1 MQKVKMC
8 VKANV
13 EERMERLKGQ
23 LAQNGADWIAVVDDL
38 WAHLHRSIL
47 TVASLL
53 VYLNQGERQSFQQS
67 LLMSRA
73 TVAEYALQE
82 VKALLQQQETEA
94 GSIRRVVLLLPFHAS
109 CTPSLPMS
117 ATRCERYS
125 WIA

>member
-38 WAHLHRSIL
+38 WVHLHRSIL

-53 VYLNQGERQSFQQS
+53 VYLNQGERQSCSQS

-82 VKALLQQQETEA
+82 VKALLQQQEAEA
-94 GSIRRVVLLLPFHAS
+94 GSIRRVVFLLPLHAS
-109 CTPSLPMS
+109 CTLSSPMS
-117 ATRCERYS
+117 VRRCERSS

>member
-13 EERMERLKGQ
+13 EERMEQLKGQ
-23 LAQNGADWIAVVDDL
+23 LAQNGADWIAVVDNL
-38 WAHLHRSIL
+38 WAHLHRSN
-47 TVASLL
+47 
-53 VYLNQGERQSFQQS
+53 LNQGERQSFQQS

-94 GSIRRVVLLLPFHAS
+94 GSIRRVVLLLPLHAS

-117 ATRCERYS
+117 ARGCERYS